1 MKIKKD
7 SLCFANYILLSDESK
22 TRKVGIFWVN
32 DASEYNCVPGSF
44 KFCSNLYKPELISI
58 MTSDKKQQAGLNYRN
73 KYIAS
78 TVYLFNILYLSEII
92 NKMPDYLKERMN
104 SKESLDDLDIM
115 EISSFVL
122 GNLKELGF
130 EEQEP
135 QKRIK
140 LERVIDGRPVPLSYE

>member
-1 MKIKKD
+1 MGIKKD
-7 SLCFANYILLSDESK
+7 CLCFANYFLLSDESK

-32 DASEYNCVPGSF
+32 DASKYNCVPESF
-44 KFCSNLYKPELISI
+44 KFCQNLYKPELISI
-58 MTSDKKQQAGLNYRN
+58 MTSDKKQQEGLNYRN
-73 KYIAS
+73 EYIPS
-78 TVYLFNILYLSEII
+78 TVYLDNVLYLFEII
-92 NKMPDYLKERMN
+92 DRMPDYLKERMN

-122 GNLKELGF
+122 CNLKELGF

-140 LERVIDGRPVPLSYE
+140 LERVIDGMPVPLSYE